1 VRGPISGR
9 PFDAEVAVIG
19 VGSTGSMALWQ
30 LARRGVSALGFEQFT
45 PGHDRAA
52 TGGESRVFRIAYH
65 EGASYVPLL
74 LAARDLWGQLEEAVP
89 AELLDRCGY
98 LEIAK
103 SGDEGFA
110 RSAAGLAEH
119 GLPHEVL
126 AAEAAR
132 DRFPQHRFRD
142 DDVALFDPLGG
153 TLRPEYSVVR
163 AARLAESLGARVLRN
178 TRVERID
185 PGPGSVTVRTA
196 SREWRFR
203 RAVVTAGSW
212 ANRLLPELDGLV
224 EPRRLS
230 LTWFPAL
237 DPARFSSKV
246 FPAFGRT
253 VDGLFIYGAPVVD
266 GRSVKV
272 SFVQFEPPGAVDPD
286 HLEPA
291 LPHDV
296 LDRLREIV
304 REYLPGL
311 VPDPVRLSM
320 FADGFTPDGDGLVG
334 LHPGHPSL
342 VIVAGLSG
350 HGFKLAPLFGKVAAD
365 LAVSGETP
373 EPVGFLGPAR
383 FLAPSNKAR
392 TAPGPATSPPHRPER
407 PVQSAEPP
415 TTRQRRSP

>member
-1 VRGPISGR
+1 
-9 PFDAEVAVIG
+9 
-19 VGSTGSMALWQ
+19 MALWQ
-30 LARRGVSALGFEQFT
+30 LARRGISVVGFEQFT
-45 PGHDRAA
+45 PGHDGAA

-65 EGASYVPLL
+65 EGTHYVPLL

-103 SGDEGFA
+103 SDDEGFA
-110 RSAAGLAEH
+110 ISEASLAGHGLA
-119 GLPHEVL
+119 HEVL

-163 AARLAESLGARVLRN
+163 ATRLAESLGAWVLRY
-178 TRVERID
+178 TPVERID
-185 PGPGSVTVRTA
+185 PRPDSVTVRTA
-196 SREWRFR
+196 TRQWRFR
-203 RAVVTAGSW
+203 RAVVTVGSW
-212 ANRLLPELDGLV
+212 TSRLVPELDGIV

-272 SFVQFEPPGAVDPD
+272 SFVQFEPPGTVDPD
-286 HLEPA
+286 HLEPVV
-291 LPHDV
+291 PHDV
-296 LDRLREIV
+296 LERLREIV

-311 VPDPVRLSM
+311 VPDPVRVSM
-320 FADGFTPDGDGLVG
+320 FADGFTPDGNGLVG
-334 LHPGHPSL
+334 LHPGHRSL

-383 FLAPSNKAR
+383 FLAPSNKSRA
-392 TAPGPATSPPHRPER
+392 TPGPVTSPPHSSER
-407 PVQSAEPP
+407 RVQSAELLSTP
-415 TTRQRRSP
+415 QRRSP